1 MYSSVE
7 LCSSDAN
14 SVTISSVVGN
24 AKRIVLVLLLA
35 RIEVIQLGDLL
46 LNTVNQFDLG
56 RNGSRSWQRLKRTCL
71 KIWIHQNI
79 IHSPLL
85 ISLPCICGLRHYS
98 LFSSWSHASNWSLH
112 EIVQIENNRESSLGV
127 AYWKFTLLTSP
138 IMFLGLVPS
147 HNS

>member
-7 LCSSDAN
+7 LYLSDAN
-14 SVTISSVVGN
+14 TATISFVASN
-24 AKRIVLVLLLA
+24 AKLIVSVLLLV

-46 LNTVNQFDLG
+46 SNTVNQFDLG
-56 RNGSRSWQRLKRTCL
+56 RYGSRSWKRSKRTCL

-85 ISLPCICGLRHYS
+85 IPLPCLCGLCHHS
-98 LFSSWSHASNWSLH
+98 LFGSWSHASNWSLH
-112 EIVQIENNRESSLGV
+112 EIVQIENYRKGSLGV
-127 AYWKFTLLTSP
+127 AYWKFTLLTSS

-147 HNS
+147 HNP